1 MGWKV
6 EGDILTFTR
15 GELELYWR
23 MPEGFTIP
31 SLPRLSLAEYILLAP
46 FAERVDVVSSS
57 EALGDNVAIAFSGG
71 VDSAAAMRLLPDP
84 IAVYTQ
90 VANPSGLH
98 KIENALLSVEEVS
111 GLAVISNYDQLPTV
125 FGKRRGFFGAA
136 GFTVTAVLL
145 AEHLGLGTIG
155 DGNILEFAY
164 LRTRHGHGTAY
175 FERDYMSMQSAF
187 RSVGLN
193 YCMPCGGLT
202 EVSTTKIAR
211 GFRYAMGCMRGVN
224 GSPCLQCLK
233 CYRKM
238 AISGTPIPSNPE
250 TERALSKEWIPVLG
264 SLLWARD
271 HCGLVHPRLECVD
284 KNYSWVDKWYSKSL
298 ELVPEQLHGFLVERI
313 SSFGIGEL
321 LDERALTEWSAY
333 VPVEG

>member
-1 MGWKV
+1 MSWKV
-6 EGDILTFTR
+6 EDGTLTFTR
-15 GELELYWR
+15 GKLELYWR

-31 SLPRLSLAEYILLAP
+31 SSPLLSLAEYILFTP
-46 FAERVDVVSSS
+46 FGEKVNVVSSC
-57 EALGDNVAIAFSGG
+57 EVPGNKVAIAFSGG

-90 VANPSGLH
+90 VAKPSGLH

-111 GLAVISNYDQLPTV
+111 GLAVVSNYDQLPTV

-145 AEHLGLGTIG
+145 AEHLGLDTIG

-175 FERDYMSMQSAF
+175 FERNYRSMQEAF
-187 RSVGLN
+187 RAVGLN
-193 YCMPCGGLT
+193 YCMPCSGLT

-211 GFRYAMGCMRGVN
+211 GYKYAMGCMRGVN

-238 AISGTPIPSNPE
+238 AISGAPISSNPE
-250 TERALSKEWIPVLG
+250 TERALNKEWIPVLG

-298 ELVPEQLHGFLVERI
+298 ELMPEQLRGYLAERI
-313 SSFGIGEL
+313 SSFGIEEL
-321 LDERALTEWSAY
+321 SDMGALTEWSAY
-333 VPVEG
+333 VPVKG